1 MKIIFIDELPQWIT
15 SSDTAAYHPFSK
27 TIWIKRGLGFNVIP
41 VLFHQML
48 HFFIDVMFSD
58 KIATKLHLIIDSK

>member
-27 TIWIKRGLGFNVIP
+27 TIWIKRGLGFHVIP
-41 VLFHQML
+41 VLFH
-48 HFFIDVMFSD
+48 
-58 KIATKLHLIIDSK
+58 